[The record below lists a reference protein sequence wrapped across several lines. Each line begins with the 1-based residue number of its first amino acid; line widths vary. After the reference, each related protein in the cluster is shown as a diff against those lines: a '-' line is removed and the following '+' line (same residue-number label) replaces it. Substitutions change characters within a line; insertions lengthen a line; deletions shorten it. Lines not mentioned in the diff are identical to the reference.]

1 MCARQ
6 ESSALGILFYEGT
19 NQEVLQYIS
28 ESLAGSGWSAVVITV
43 FFQSEEWKSGS
54 LASMALHQGSLAILE
69 NNVGVSDA
77 VLLDPVSEDAF
88 IENLRLRYQH
98 NQIYVRDYECVR
110 STLLDILVYYL
121 YIIVN

>member
-1 MCARQ
+1 MCQAWILSPGNFILWGNQ
-6 ESSALGILFYEGT
+6 PGSS
-19 NQEVLQYIS
+19 YIS

-77 VLLDPVSEDAF
+77 VLLDPISEDAF